1 MLGNT
6 NSIKVVASIPC
17 LDEEQY
23 IGNIVAEALKH
34 VDKVFVIDDGSSDST
49 ADVARSAGA
58 EVISHA
64 TRRGAGAATRSGFE
78 AAIKLGADIVVT
90 LDGDGQHNAAE
101 IPLLLQPLLQGN
113 ADLIIGSRFINHKT
127 NIPAYRKLGVDFIT
141 WMYNLGSK
149 VKVTDAQSGFR
160 AHSRKLLESVAITHD
175 DFSFSVEVLV
185 KARKKGFRIEEVPI
199 SCLYH
204 DQGSTSDPLTHGFSV
219 VMAVI
224 GIRLSNVLF
233 DRSKK

>member
-1 MLGNT
+1 MK
-6 NSIKVVASIPC
+6 IIAVIPC
-17 LDEEQY
+17 LNEAAF
-23 IGNIVAEALKH
+23 IGDIVAKAREH
-34 VDKVFVIDDGSSDST
+34 VDKVFVIDDGSSDRT

-78 AAIKLGADIVVT
+78 EAIKFGADIVVT
-90 LDGDGQHNAAE
+90 LDGDGQHNPAE
-101 IPLLLQPLLQGN
+101 IPLLLQPLLQSQ
-113 ADLIIGSRFINHKT
+113 ADLVIGSRFIEHAT
-127 NIPAYRKLGVDFIT
+127 NIPLYRKFGIDIIT